1 MKSRSNGFTMIEAL
15 FSLLVVSL
23 LIGLLSGFMQVAS
36 QIVKNHR
43 DSQREF
49 LVLQLRSFLAPA
61 SSIRVDQGALEATI
75 FHQSYRIEQ
84 DRDRDRLIKRGGYE
98 ILLENVEKVVFYEE
112 EDKIYISIDKEEFQ
126 VFQRL

>member
-49 LVLQLRSFLAPA
+49 LVLQLRSFLAPT

-84 DRDRDRLIKRGGYE
+84 DRDRLIKRGGYE

-126 VFQRL
+126 VFQRLY

>member
-49 LVLQLRSFLAPA
+49 LVLQLRSFLAPT

-84 DRDRDRLIKRGGYE
+84 DRDRLIKRGGYE

-112 EDKIYISIDKEEFQ
+112 EDKSYISIDKEEFQ
-126 VFQRL
+126 VFQRLY

>member
-84 DRDRDRLIKRGGYE
+84 DRDRLIKRGGYE

-126 VFQRL
+126 VLQRLY

>member
-15 FSLLVVSL
+15 FSLLIVSL
-23 LIGLLSGFMQVAS
+23 VIGLLSGFMQVAS

-84 DRDRDRLIKRGGYE
+84 DRDRLVKRGGYE
-98 ILLENVEKVVFYEE
+98 ILLENIHSASFYEE
-112 EDKIYISIDKEEFQ
+112 EDKIYISIDKEDFQ
-126 VFQRL
+126 VFQRLY

>member
-84 DRDRDRLIKRGGYE
+84 DRDRLVKRGGYE
-98 ILLENVEKVVFYEE
+98 ILLENIHSASFYEE
-112 EDKIYISIDKEEFQ
+112 EDKIYISIDKEDFQ
-126 VFQRL
+126 VFQRLY

>member
-1 MKSRSNGFTMIEAL
+1 MKSRSNGFTMIESL

-49 LVLQLRSFLAPA
+49 LVLQLRSFLAPT

-84 DRDRDRLIKRGGYE
+84 DRDRLIKRGGYE

-126 VFQRL
+126 VFQRLY

>member
-1 MKSRSNGFTMIEAL
+1 MKSRSNGFTMIEEL

-84 DRDRDRLIKRGGYE
+84 DRDRLIKRGGYE

-126 VFQRL
+126 VFQRLY

>member
-1 MKSRSNGFTMIEAL
+1 MIEAL

-61 SSIRVDQGALEATI
+61 SSIRVDQGRLRRRSFI
-75 FHQSYRIEQ
+75 NRIGSSK
-84 DRDRDRLIKRGGYE
+84 IE
-98 ILLENVEKVVFYEE
+98 IE
-112 EDKIYISIDKEEFQ
+112 IGS
-126 VFQRL
+126 

>member
-84 DRDRDRLIKRGGYE
+84 DRDRLIKRGGYE

-126 VFQRL
+126 VFQRLY

>member
-49 LVLQLRSFLAPA
+49 LVLQLRSFLAPT

-84 DRDRDRLIKRGGYE
+84 DRDRLIKRGGYE
-98 ILLENVEKVVFYEE
+98 ILDRKSVV
-112 EDKIYISIDKEEFQ
+112 
-126 VFQRL
+126 